1 MCFMERQ
8 GFVVVVVVVVCFLIK
23 NDSQDK
29 IGYKVTSGIL

>member
-8 GFVVVVVVVVCFLIK
+8 GFVVVVCFLIK